1 MIFIFKLRVPRN
13 IIHEALTKC
22 NNPENRLCT
31 SPRQNARAGPG
42 DVSIGEAVPNSVKV
56 GQLAQLLAVC
66 YTGELVQAV
75 LENFSGW

>member
-13 IIHEALTKC
+13 ITHEALTKG
-22 NNPENRLCT
+22 NKLENRLCT

-42 DVSIGEAVPNSVKV
+42 DVSMGEAVPNSVRV